1 MADIAEGYRT
11 IAKKHDAVTEKLVR
25 KARSLALSKIHV
37 SKNDHILDIG
47 CGKGEDIYEL
57 MARYK
62 KHQLHVTGVD
72 ISPHMISEAKK
83 RNLEAAKKNGHHAS
97 FVHGDCIEYLKN
109 CKDEE
114 YDLVI
119 ADFLL
124 SAVNCSDLF
133 PLVNR
138 VLKKGGRFSILTVS
152 DDHLRDLEKVFF
164 KFLMTNPSIP
174 NWHSVSAAV
183 VMRRISKTVPHEKI
197 IKLLHDNRF
206 SKVESS
212 SKPIMC
218 EAHFD
223 DPTSFLRWL
232 NGSMWAMQ
240 YCDFIK
246 KDKKDIFA
254 EEAAK
259 YMEKNNVKVVDE
271 PVRYGK
277 PFTFTMPI
285 YSIIAE
291 K

>member
-11 IAKKHDAVTEKLVR
+11 IAKKRDAVTEKLVR
-25 KARSLALSKIHV
+25 KARRLALSKVHV

-62 KHQLHVTGVD
+62 KYQLHVTGVD

-83 RNLEAAKKNGHHAS
+83 RNLGAAKKNGHHAS
-97 FVHGDCIEYLKN
+97 FVCKDCIKYLEN
-109 CKDEE
+109 CKEGE

-124 SAVNCSDLF
+124 SEVGCSDLF

-152 DDHLRDLEKVFF
+152 DDHLRGLEKVFF
-164 KFLMTNPSIP
+164 KFLMINPSIP

-183 VMRRISKTVPHEKI
+183 VMKKVSKTVPHEKI
-197 IKLLHDNRF
+197 IKLLRDNRF
-206 SKVESS
+206 SKVESTP
-212 SKPIMC
+212 KPIMC
-218 EAHFD
+218 RARFD
-223 DPTSFLRWL
+223 DSVSFLKWL
-232 NGSMWAMQ
+232 NESMWALQ

-246 KDKKDIFA
+246 KDKMGVFA

-259 YMEKNNVKVVDE
+259 YMEKNDVKIVGE

-277 PFTFTMPI
+277 PFTFSMPV
-285 YSIIAE
+285 YSITAE